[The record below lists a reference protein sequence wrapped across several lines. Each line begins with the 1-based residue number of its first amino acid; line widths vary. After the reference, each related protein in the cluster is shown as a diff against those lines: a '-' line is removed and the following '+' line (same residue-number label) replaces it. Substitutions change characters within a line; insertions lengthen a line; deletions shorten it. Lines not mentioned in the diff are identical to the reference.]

1 MLKIFHPQNAQMMIS
16 LSSIWEDFQIFA
28 PQTVK
33 RQLIRQDT
41 FYFVVFFDVLKAV
54 LLQGDLHI
62 TNIIESVHMSLRKIS
77 KNQGSFPSDEAS
89 LKLFYLELQSISQKW
104 TMPIQNWKAARNRFT
119 IQFDA
124 RMPEQYKIIRFHKI
138 QDISVEAEERYYQ
151 EIAMKSSDTIL
162 LWPNSLHKTRGGS
175 IGATACLTT

>member
-89 LKLFYLELQSISQKW
+89 LKLFYLELQSISQK
-104 TMPIQNWKAARNRFT
+104 
-119 IQFDA
+119 
-124 RMPEQYKIIRFHKI
+124 
-138 QDISVEAEERYYQ
+138 
-151 EIAMKSSDTIL
+151 
-162 LWPNSLHKTRGGS
+162 
-175 IGATACLTT
+175 